1 MFGTNQIVGQKY
13 FKNAPSNSL
22 FVTSMFFTLQG
33 EGPFNGMPALFIRL
47 TKCNLACSFC
57 DTFFDD
63 GDWMTFDEIAVRA
76 TSTIRKYWTD
86 KAQEVPQWVEPD
98 SKELIGSFP
107 RVVLVV
113 TGGEPLLQK
122 NLIDFLNY
130 AQFRMR
136 GSMFGNMQ
144 IESNGTVNQDVPEH
158 VTLVCSPK
166 CSEKNGV
173 ATKYLAPT
181 ELILN
186 RADCLKFVMC
196 SPHVSLDKESQTPE
210 LSDMFR
216 RAEVGISMNP
226 YSTIP
231 DWAHDWKKRTGKE
244 IFCSP
249 MNIYNSFPQKIK
261 LLHAENKTIT
271 MEQRSTVD
279 EIISFWEP
287 GLLNLKDN
295 QTNHEYTAKYCM
307 EHGFRLNLQMH
318 LYASLA

>member
-1 MFGTNQIVGQKY
+1 
-13 FKNAPSNSL
+13 
-22 FVTSMFFTLQG
+22 
-33 EGPFNGMPALFIRL
+33 
-47 TKCNLACSFC
+47 
-57 DTFFDD
+57 
-63 GDWMTFDEIAVRA
+63 
-76 TSTIRKYWTD
+76 
-86 KAQEVPQWVEPD
+86 
-98 SKELIGSFP
+98 
-107 RVVLVV
+107 
-113 TGGEPLLQK
+113 
-122 NLIDFLNY
+122 
-130 AQFRMR
+130 
-136 GSMFGNMQ
+136 
-144 IESNGTVNQDVPEH
+144 
-158 VTLVCSPK
+158 
-166 CSEKNGV
+166 
-173 ATKYLAPT
+173 
-181 ELILN
+181 
-186 RADCLKFVMC
+186 
-196 SPHVSLDKESQTPE
+196 
-210 LSDMFR
+210 MFR

-287 GLLNLKDN
+287 GLLNLEDN